1 MERRQSPDLLRRYLN
16 VVMGLAYT
24 GGGIF
29 LIASSQSFGLLPTG
43 TIRTVLAVLLI
54 VYGLFR
60 TFRGLQR
67 TY

>member
-16 VVMGLAYT
+16 VMMGLAYT

-43 TIRTVLAVLLI
+43 TIRTVLAVLLV

-67 TY
+67 T